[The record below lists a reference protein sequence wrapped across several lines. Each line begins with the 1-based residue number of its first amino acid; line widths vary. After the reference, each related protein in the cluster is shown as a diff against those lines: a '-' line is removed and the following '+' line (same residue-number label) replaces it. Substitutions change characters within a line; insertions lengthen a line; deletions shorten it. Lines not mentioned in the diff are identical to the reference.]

1 MKRIKTYIISIILTL
16 IIFLGALYFNKIYPF
31 GNYDFARL
39 DGYFQYKPFLF
50 YFINSLKTGTLTNYS
65 FLSVL
70 GNPTIFLFIYYLAS
84 PINLI
89 ALFFNNPNS
98 MFFSV
103 ILTKILLSNI
113 TANYYFYKKTNNETI
128 TIISSLCY
136 TFCGWLIAYY
146 FSNMWLDAFIMLP
159 LFQLGLEEL
168 INNKKYLLYIIS
180 LSYIM
185 LTNFYMAFTICL
197 YTLVYYIAT
206 KIIKKEKYSEKIKN
220 FDLIFI
226 STIVTCLISSFI
238 IYATYSTFLKM
249 GIIVNEV
256 GYASSYVKLADLV
269 KALLAGV
276 TNINPGEDTYGFPN
290 LSSSII
296 VTISL
301 FYFFINKKIPKGE
314 KIRNL
319 IYLILIVILIKS
331 DYLNYVANCFHTP
344 VGFSYRYSF
353 IISFYFLRIL
363 IRNFQTFENKF
374 DKRIY
379 IIILLLLIITILE
392 YHFNGLYN
400 ELVAFNICILL
411 SYAIYMFFYTPKKYY
426 KAFLIIL
433 VTAELT
439 MSAIPNLS
447 TTKDLETYDIQNYKA
462 YKERIDDRKTNIS
475 DSINLNYYNNQSNIS
490 NFSSMQYGGVMKTL
504 TELGCPS
511 DYRATIYT
519 CNNTDLF
526 NMLFNVKNDYYLEK
540 IYATKYSEE
549 LEYEYTDT
557 DMHEFQNKLAELLT
571 GIDGILI
578 EEKIPREKID
588 NYYQYTIKN
597 NKKYYIQKN
606 FNIKRIETKNEIYTN
621 PKQYDNQIEDKN
633 LNEFMQITAELSEGD
648 TIKIEF
654 IDEKKNKEIK
664 IYSLDQEKLNKAY
677 EYLKDNQINYSLYEY
692 NHLEGTITLEEN
704 EILFTTIPYDESWK
718 IKIDG
723 QEVKPFKTLN
733 SLMAIKAPK
742 GTHHISLEYKN
753 NFIVPII
760 ISISSLILTIIFY
773 IVQKKKKK

>member
-1 MKRIKTYIISIILTL
+1 
-16 IIFLGALYFNKIYPF
+16 
-31 GNYDFARL
+31 
-39 DGYFQYKPFLF
+39 
-50 YFINSLKTGTLTNYS
+50 
-65 FLSVL
+65 
-70 GNPTIFLFIYYLAS
+70 
-84 PINLI
+84 
-89 ALFFNNPNS
+89 
-98 MFFSV
+98 
-103 ILTKILLSNI
+103 
-113 TANYYFYKKTNNETI
+113 
-128 TIISSLCY
+128 
-136 TFCGWLIAYY
+136 
-146 FSNMWLDAFIMLP
+146 
-159 LFQLGLEEL
+159 
-168 INNKKYLLYIIS
+168 
-180 LSYIM
+180 
-185 LTNFYMAFTICL
+185 
-197 YTLVYYIAT
+197 
-206 KIIKKEKYSEKIKN
+206 
-220 FDLIFI
+220 
-226 STIVTCLISSFI
+226 
-238 IYATYSTFLKM
+238 
-249 GIIVNEV
+249 
-256 GYASSYVKLADLV
+256 
-269 KALLAGV
+269 
-276 TNINPGEDTYGFPN
+276 
-290 LSSSII
+290 
-296 VTISL
+296 
-301 FYFFINKKIPKGE
+301 
-314 KIRNL
+314 
-319 IYLILIVILIKS
+319 
-331 DYLNYVANCFHTP
+331 
-344 VGFSYRYSF
+344 
-353 IISFYFLRIL
+353 
-363 IRNFQTFENKF
+363 
-374 DKRIY
+374 
-379 IIILLLLIITILE
+379 
-392 YHFNGLYN
+392 
-400 ELVAFNICILL
+400 
-411 SYAIYMFFYTPKKYY
+411 MFFYTPKKYY

-447 TTKDLETYDIQNYKA
+447 TTKDLETYDIQDYKA

-677 EYLKDNQINYSLYEY
+677 EYLKNNQINYSLYEY